1 MREKYTIIKRQCIVP
16 VVLGPFVVIILVLSS
31 GCVSLTNAYV
41 SDKVLTD
48 GWYED
53 IANRDGGTQFLGFE
67 RWVSSRYATNDTE
80 YPAFL
85 VVMTM
90 KTLVV
95 LNDEELEA
103 KIRDIFNVTIP
114 QTILIND
121 STKQTGGRYILRAHQ
136 TMYTVY
142 DGVDIQGNI
151 SKNVKII
158 GEAWNCQT
166 SGTSIFCIGVACVTN
181 MVENNSVEQTKNWEK
196 IVMDDIGSVE
206 IYTGATG
213 LIANV
218 ICHYV

>member
-1 MREKYTIIKRQCIVP
+1 MREKYTTTKHLCILP
-16 VVLGPFVVIILVLSS
+16 VALGSFIVIVLVLYS

-53 IANRDGGTQFLGFE
+53 IANRDSGTQFLGFE
-67 RWVSSRYATNDTE
+67 RWVSSTYTTNDTE

-85 VVMTM
+85 TVMTM
-90 KTLVV
+90 KTRVV
-95 LNDEELEA
+95 LDNEELQG
-103 KIRDIFNVTIP
+103 KIRDIINITIP
-114 QTILIND
+114 QTISIND
-121 STKQTGGRYILRAHQ
+121 GTKQTGGRYILRAHQ
-136 TMYTVY
+136 TMYMVY
-142 DGVDIQGNI
+142 DGVDIQANI

-166 SGTSIFCIGVACVTN
+166 SGTSIVCIGVAYITN
-181 MVENNSVEQTKNWEK
+181 MVENTSVEQTRNWKK

-206 IYTGATG
+206 KYTGTTG

-218 ICHYV
+218 ICH

>member
-1 MREKYTIIKRQCIVP
+1 MNEISTTATCFSI
-16 VVLGPFVVIILVLSS
+16 LPFTLLPFLAIACAFFLCS

-41 SDKVLTD
+41 SDNVLTD

-53 IANRDGGTQFLGFE
+53 IAKRDSGTQFLGFE
-67 RWVSSRYATNDTE
+67 RWVSSTYTTNDTE

-85 VVMTM
+85 TVMTM
-90 KTLVV
+90 KNLVV
-95 LNDEELEA
+95 QNNEELQG
-103 KIRDIFNVTIP
+103 KIWDIVNVTIP
-114 QTILIND
+114 LTISINE

-136 TMYTVY
+136 TMYMVY

-166 SGTSIFCIGVACVTN
+166 SGTSIVCIGVAYITN
-181 MVENNSVEQTKNWEK
+181 MVGDTSVEQTENWKK
-196 IVMDDIGSVE
+196 IVMDDIGSIE
-206 IYTGATG
+206 GYSGSTG

-218 ICHYV
+218 ICH